1 MKNKINLFLFLVIG
15 CIGFS
20 QQNNTSSKIKDNTS
34 SKTKDNTSSK
44 TKSNVEVISFDFS
57 NKKHGFSLPNEI
69 KEGQFFVIEI
79 DNINMNLWDIS
90 FSTKDTVLTKA
101 LKTPTFEDISFSNL
115 SSLVS
120 SFNDLTAFSTA
131 KSVESKC
138 SELNSDNFK
147 LHNDLSKNYTLL
159 EQVKEEFRSIKNN
172 LLIYELDLLKENGK
186 TDKTYDYQNV
196 ISQIEIITNTL
207 EDSRLQLVE
216 KKNEYS
222 SKIVNNDYNDC
233 FAKDATI
240 KKKFE
245 KNLEIVDAFSLKIIE
260 FKDQLSSDK
269 IAQLFRKVHFL
280 KNDKNKYT
288 SLPIQFSGEYTTVNL
303 KITPKETE
311 YNEQTYESKFTFP
324 LETKDWYLSLSTSFY
339 LSGLHNDRF
348 SIVGDI
354 QNDTTTVYNVVKEKN
369 DNYEIG
375 IATML
380 KYGQKFGANKNM
392 GGHFSF
398 GPGINIGSS
407 VRPRLLF
414 GAGLSFGKK
423 HAFSIDV
430 GGIFGYVDRKSNAI
444 NLDSTYLVKPEDLTV
459 TQLKFNGFLALGY
472 LFRM

>member
-1 MKNKINLFLFLVIG
+1 MKNKSTLFLFLIIG
-15 CIGFS
+15 LIGFS
-20 QQNNTSSKIKDNTS
+20 QQNKN
-34 SKTKDNTSSK
+34 
-44 TKSNVEVISFDFS
+44 SNKNEPEVITFDFS
-57 NKKHGFSLPNEI
+57 EKKNGFSLPEKINEG
-69 KEGQFFVIEI
+69 EFFVIEI

-90 FSTKDTVLTKA
+90 FSTKDTILTKA

-120 SFNDLTAFSTA
+120 SFNDLTAVSGA
-131 KSVESKC
+131 KAIQEFPRDSIFEC
-138 SELNSDNFK
+138 SELNLDNSN
-147 LHNDLSKNYTLL
+147 LYNDLSENYTLL
-159 EQVKEEFRSIKNN
+159 EQAKEEYRSIKNN
-172 LLIYELDLLKENGK
+172 LLIYELDLLKENGN
-186 TDKTYDYQNV
+186 TDKTYDYKDV
-196 ISQIEIITNTL
+196 ISQIDIITNTL
-207 EDSRLQLVE
+207 EDSRLKLVE

-222 SKIVNNDYNDC
+222 SKIVNNEYQDC
-233 FAKDATI
+233 FDKDATI

-245 KNLEIVDAFSLKIIE
+245 KNLEIVDAFLLKIIE

-303 KITPKETE
+303 KITPKEAE

-324 LETKDWYLSLSTSFY
+324 LKTNDRYLSLSTSFY
-339 LSGLHNDRF
+339 LSGLHNERF

-369 DNYEIG
+369 DKYEIG

-380 KYGQKFGANKNM
+380 KYGQKFGANRRM

-407 VRPRLLF
+407 IKPRLLF

-423 HAFSIDV
+423 HSFSIDL
-430 GGIFGYVDRKSNAI
+430 GGVLGYVDRKSNAI
-444 NLDSTYLVKPEDLTV
+444 NLDTTYLVKPEDLTV
-459 TQLKFNGFLALGY
+459 TQLKFNGFLAIGY
-472 LFRM
+472 LFRI